1 MLSHFIYNSLSMTKI
16 ESRPIPGQ
24 NWKYRFFV
32 DLKEIWKNRQSKM
45 HSEVLKSEAIEC
57 TCTWKLRTAGGDL
70 KMTRIKECVLY
81 REFEHGEILDKM
93 TALMDACEKSAV
105 NAREMEEDFYECV
118 NGLIGDR
125 RFLWICGKSVAQL
138 SDTASC
144 K

>member
-1 MLSHFIYNSLSMTKI
+1 
-16 ESRPIPGQ
+16 
-24 NWKYRFFV
+24 
-32 DLKEIWKNRQSKM
+32 
-45 HSEVLKSEAIEC
+45 
-57 TCTWKLRTAGGDL
+57 
-70 KMTRIKECVLY
+70 MTRIKECVLY

-118 NGLIGDR
+118 NGLIEYR
-125 RFLWICGKSVAQL
+125 RLLWICGESVAQL